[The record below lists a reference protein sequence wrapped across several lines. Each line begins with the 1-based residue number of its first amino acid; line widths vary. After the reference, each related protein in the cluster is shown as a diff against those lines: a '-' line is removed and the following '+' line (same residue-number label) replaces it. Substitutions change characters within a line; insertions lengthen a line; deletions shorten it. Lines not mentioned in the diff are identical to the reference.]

1 MRDIK
6 EQKYNCI
13 RIKTKRKKG
22 REKSYNDD
30 TYINDREEVK
40 KKKKRRYK
48 GGGVVEKKGIRYFIN

>member
-22 REKSYNDD
+22 REKSYSDN

-40 KKKKRRYK
+40 KKKK
-48 GGGVVEKKGIRYFIN
+48 GGIRGVGL